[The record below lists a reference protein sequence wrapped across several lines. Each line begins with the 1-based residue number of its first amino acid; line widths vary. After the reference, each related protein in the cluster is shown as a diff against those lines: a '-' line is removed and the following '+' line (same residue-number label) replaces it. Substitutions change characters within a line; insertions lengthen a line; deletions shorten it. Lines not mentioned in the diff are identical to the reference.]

1 MKKTL
6 TVNLGGIVFN
16 IDEDAYQ
23 LLDTYFTNLRV
34 HFKNEE
40 GTDEI
45 MDDFEVRTSELF
57 SERLKM
63 GFQVITIEHVE
74 EVIRRMGKPEEIFE
88 EGEEYRTKNDEATDA
103 ADRKDNAQ
111 TKKRLMRDPDDK
123 ILGGVASGLA
133 HYMGIDVTIV
143 RLILIAL
150 LLLPLPTF
158 ITSFSSV
165 VVVFYII
172 LWMIVPLANTAAEKL
187 MMRGESVNLENIG
200 KTVTSSFEKVSNNVN
215 EYIHSDKPRT
225 TLQKIGDFIVSF
237 FGILLKIFA
246 VLLGLILIPVL
257 LVIAFVLIVVI
268 FALIGGDFGAIFAG
282 IPFFEDNFQ
291 VVTGGLPEHIALFGS
306 IGGLLFIGIPLIGLI
321 YLLCGKFLKLA
332 PMPVG
337 AKWVMIIL
345 WFISLILCGIA
356 AYYSIRAGIPFE
368 YSIRPF

>member
-23 LLDTYFTNLRV
+23 LLDNYFSNLRV
-34 HFKNEE
+34 HFKKEE

-74 EVIRRMGKPEEIFE
+74 EVIKRMGKPEEIFE
-88 EGEEYRTKNDEATDA
+88 EGEEHQTKNNDA
-103 ADRKDNAQ
+103 PDTAAIKDNTQ

-133 HYMGIDVTIV
+133 HYMGIDPTIV

-150 LLLPLPTF
+150 LLLPLPTP
-158 ITSFSSV
+158 FSSIV
-165 VVVFYII
+165 VIYII
-172 LWMIVPLANTAAEKL
+172 LWMVVPVAYTAADKL

-257 LVIAFVLIVVI
+257 LLVVFVLIVVI
-268 FALIGGDFGAIFAG
+268 FALIGGGFGAIFAG
-282 IPFFEDNFQ
+282 IPFLGENFQ
-291 VVTGGLPEHIALFGS
+291 VVTGELPEYIALIGS
-306 IGGLLFIGIPLIGLI
+306 IGGLLFMGIPLIGLI
-321 YLLCGKFLKLA
+321 YLLCGKFLNLS

-345 WFISLILCGIA
+345 WFISMILCGITI
-356 AYYSIRAGIPFE
+356 YYCITAGIPYQ
-368 YSIRPF
+368 YSIQPF

>member
-23 LLDTYFTNLRV
+23 LLDNYFSNLRV

-57 SERLKM
+57 GERLKM

-88 EGEEYRTKNDEATDA
+88 EGEDHQTKNADTTDA
-103 ADRKDNAQ
+103 ADKKDNTQ

-133 HYMGIDVTIV
+133 HYMGIDPTIV

-150 LLLPLPTF
+150 LLLPFLAP
-158 ITSFSSV
+158 ISSSIV
-165 VVVFYII
+165 VVYII
-172 LWMIVPLANTAAEKL
+172 LWMVVPVAYTAADKL

-200 KTVTSSFEKVSNNVN
+200 KTVTDSFEKVSNNVN

-225 TLQKIGDFIVSF
+225 ALQKIGDFIVSF
-237 FGILLKIFA
+237 FGILLKICA
-246 VLLGLILIPVL
+246 VLIGLILIPVL
-257 LVIAFVLIVVI
+257 LLVVFVLVVVI
-268 FALIGGDFGAIFAG
+268 IALIGGSFGAIFSG
-282 IPFFEDNFQ
+282 IPFFDNDIQ
-291 VVTGGLPEHIALFGS
+291 LLSGIPEHIALLGS
-306 IGGLLFIGIPLIGLI
+306 IGGLLFMGIPLIGLI
-321 YLLCGKFLKLA
+321 YLLCGKFLNLS

-356 AYYSIRAGIPFE
+356 VYYAIRAGIPFE
-368 YSIRPF
+368 YNMHPF

>member
-16 IDEDAYQ
+16 IDEDAYL
-23 LLDTYFTNLRV
+23 LLDNYFSNLRV
-34 HFKNEE
+34 HFKKEE

-45 MDDFEVRTSELF
+45 MDDFEARTSELF
-57 SERLKM
+57 NERLKL

-74 EVIRRMGKPEEIFE
+74 DVIKRMGKPEEIFE
-88 EGEEYRTKNDEATDA
+88 EGDEHHAKGEDSKDI
-103 ADRKDNAQ
+103 ADHKDNTQ

-133 HYMGIDVTIV
+133 HYMGIDATIV

-165 VVVFYII
+165 VVIFYII

-200 KTVTSSFEKVSNNVN
+200 KTVTDSFEKVSSNVN
-215 EYIHSDKPRT
+215 EYIHSDKTRT
-225 TLQKIGDFIVSF
+225 SLQKIGDFIVAF
-237 FGILLKIFA
+237 FGILLKICA
-246 VLLGLILIPVL
+246 VIVGLILIPVL
-257 LVIAFVLIVVI
+257 LLVVFILVVLII
-268 FALIGGDFGAIFAG
+268 ALVGGGLGTIFAG
-282 IPFFEDNFQ
+282 VPFFENDIQ
-291 VVTGGLPEHIALFGS
+291 MLTGIPEHIALLGS
-306 IGGLLFIGIPLIGLI
+306 IGGLLFMGIPLIGLI
-321 YLLCGKFLKLA
+321 YLLCGKFLNLS

-356 AYYSIRAGIPFE
+356 AYYSIRTGIDFP
-368 YSIRPF
+368 ININI